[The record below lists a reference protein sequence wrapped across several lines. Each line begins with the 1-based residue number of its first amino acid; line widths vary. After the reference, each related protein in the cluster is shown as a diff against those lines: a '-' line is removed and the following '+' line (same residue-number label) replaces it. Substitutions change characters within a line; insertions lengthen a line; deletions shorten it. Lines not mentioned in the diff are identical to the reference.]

1 MLKVT
6 DYNCVVEVEVEVE
19 FIVEVEVEV
28 RIRTVIPIGKMI
40 THTRPQY
47 NPLK

>member
-6 DYNCVVEVEVEVE
+6 DNNCVVEVEVEVE
-19 FIVEVEVEV
+19 FIVEVEV

>member
-1 MLKVT
+1 MT

-19 FIVEVEVEV
+19 FIVEVEV